1 MNFENEINEPEVENN
16 SDDHNE
22 VENGNDTTEERT
34 ETLPDSSVKPE
45 KTGSGMNCAEF
56 ILHTL
61 EKAGVKYVFGIPG
74 GAIEALNNALYK
86 NKNIIPIVTRH
97 EAGAAYMADGYARV
111 TGKLGVCFSTAG
123 PGATNLITGLATS
136 YVDHIP
142 VCALTGQVAMQSFGR
157 QAFQESS
164 DEGVDIVNMLRHIT
178 KYSGLVMSKYRVQHN
193 IEKALRMAQSVPG
206 GPVHLSLPVN
216 VMKKEIPQ
224 IMPGSP
230 LTEERLFDRKKV
242 ERAAFLLAHAKKPA
256 IIAGWGVVLSQGAH
270 KLMDLAQLLNIPVAT
285 SPKAKGIFPES
296 HPLSLGV
303 LGFAGSPAAREY
315 IFKGDIDVLVAVGTS
330 FNEMTTEGW
339 EEILFSD
346 LIHIDADVE
355 KIGKNYPT
363 TLGVVGDAKTVL
375 KEIVFA
381 VRRELGAKRDET
393 FLKDIAKH
401 SEVAQIKGKHAAAR
415 IRQESKS
422 DKYHP
427 ETLIA
432 DIQKSFPKDT
442 AYFVEIGAVMSWAI
456 QYMVIDKPYS
466 FYVSMGF
473 GGMGYSTAACV
484 GGKLGMPDRPVVALC
499 GDGGFMMHGMEVSA
513 AVSHNIPVIWLIF
526 NNAMYGMIH
535 HGRRMFK
542 TPIPDGIPARFKRP
556 DFAKLAEGFGAVGVS
571 VKKTGEL
578 TPELV
583 NEVIATACPAIIDVW
598 IDEDIAPHM
607 GSRIKSMSKFFESI
621 PLN

>member
-1 MNFENEINEPEVENN
+1 MK
-16 SDDHNE
+16 S
-22 VENGNDTTEERT
+22 
-34 ETLPDSSVKPE
+34 
-45 KTGSGMNCAEF
+45 AEF

-61 EKAGVKYVFGIPG
+61 EKAGVEYIFGIPG
-74 GAIEALNNALYK
+74 GAIEELSKALDK
-86 NKNIIPIVTRH
+86 NKNITPIVTRH

-111 TGKLGVCFSTAG
+111 TGKLGACFSTAG
-123 PGATNLITGLATS
+123 PGATNLVTGLATS
-136 YVDHIP
+136 YVDRIP
-142 VCALTGQVAMQSFGR
+142 VCALTGQVAMKSFGR

-164 DEGVDIVNMLRHIT
+164 DEGVDMVNIFRPIT
-178 KYSGLVMSKYRVQHN
+178 KYSGLVMSKYRVQHM
-193 IEKALRMAQSVPG
+193 IEKAVRLARSVPG

-224 IMPGSP
+224 IMPSSP
-230 LTEERLFDRKKV
+230 LTDERLFDRKKV
-242 ERAAFLLAHAKKPA
+242 ERAAFLLAHAKKPV

-339 EEILFSD
+339 EEIPFND

-363 TLGVVGDAKTVL
+363 TLGLVGDAKTVM

-393 FLKDIAKH
+393 FLRDIANH
-401 SEVAQIKGKHAAAR
+401 SELSQIKGKHAAAQ
-415 IRQESKS
+415 IRQESKN
-422 DKYHP
+422 DRYHP

-442 AYFVEIGAVMSWAI
+442 VYFVEIGAVMAWAI
-456 QYMVIDKPYS
+456 QHLVMDKPYS

-473 GGMGYSTAACV
+473 GGMGYATAACA
-484 GGKLGMPDRPVVALC
+484 GAKLGLKDRPVVALC
-499 GDGGFMMHGMEVSA
+499 GDGGFMMHGMEVST

-526 NNAMYGMIH
+526 NNGMYGMIH
-535 HGRRMFK
+535 HGRKMLNP
-542 TPIPDGIPARFKRP
+542 PIPEGIPTRFARP
-556 DFAKLAEGFGAVGVS
+556 DFAKIAEGFGAKGVS

-578 TPELV
+578 TRELV
-583 NEVIATACPAIIDVW
+583 QEVISESRPAIIDVW
-598 IDEDIAPHM
+598 IDEEIPPPL
-607 GSRIKSMSKFFESI
+607 GSRVRSVAQNFEDLL
-621 PLN
+621 PN